1 MISLHIYE
9 EETLP
14 VKLITELLKNH
25 QEFIIQVDVQSTV
38 GNSMIDGSIVI
49 DKRTSHYAGYKPA
62 PVITLFFTDKDEDN
76 DDNVIID
83 PEYFLVEY
91 SDKALEAF
99 LMRIDNPQLRL
110 SGLSRS
116 LNDFLIPEDDE

>member
-1 MISLHIYE
+1 MISLHIYKE
-9 EETLP
+9 EILP
-14 VKLITELLKNH
+14 VKLITELLKDH
-25 QEFIIQVDVQSTV
+25 QEFIIQVDVESTI
-38 GNSMIDGSIVI
+38 NDSTINKSIVI
-49 DKRTSHYAGYKPA
+49 DRRVSHYAGYKPA
-62 PVITLFFTDKDEDN
+62 PVITLFFTDEDN
-76 DDNVIID
+76 DECLIID
-83 PEYFLVEY
+83 PEYFPVEY